1 MGDIR
6 DIEDIKELLGGLEKY
21 GFDEEALQNAFNATM
36 KKRDGKKIVKKEEE
50 VSLGEEDFL
59 LMKSVVCPIC
69 ENVFSTMVVKSGR
82 ARRMQPDFDLR
93 PKFEGIDV
101 NKYDVTSCRKCGY
114 TALNKDFS
122 HLTAGQMTLIEEG
135 VRKNYKIPDEGVFDH
150 AMDYD
155 TAIERYKLALYNSII
170 KMARVSE
177 KAYECLKLA
186 WLYRGKIEWLVRE
199 AENKDIMQ
207 LTADIEVCKKEEL
220 KFYSRAYEGL
230 IEARATE
237 SFPICG
243 MDANTYEVLLSAI
256 AYNLDKLD
264 EASRLVSGILQSRT
278 ANRGVKNRALDL
290 KEMILER
297 KRELKQET
305 QA

>member
-1 MGDIR
+1 MGDIK
-6 DIEDIKELLGGLEKY
+6 DIQDIKELLGGLEKY
-21 GFDEEALQNAFNATM
+21 GFDEDALQNAFNATM
-36 KKRDGKKIVKKEEE
+36 KKRDEKKIVKKEEE
-50 VSLGEEDFL
+50 ALSEEDFL
-59 LMKSVVCPIC
+59 LLRSVVCPVC
-69 ENVFSTMVVKSGR
+69 ENVFSTMAVKSGR
-82 ARRMQPDFDLR
+82 ARRLEPDFDLR
-93 PKFEGIDV
+93 PRFEGIDV

-122 HLTAGQMTLIEEG
+122 HLTAGQVKLIEEG
-135 VRKNYKIPDEGVFDH
+135 VCKNYKLPAESVADH

-170 KMARVSE
+170 KRARVSE

-186 WLYRGKIEWLVRE
+186 WLHRGKIEWLVRE

-207 LTADIEVCKKEEL
+207 LTTAIEVCKREEL

-230 IEARATE
+230 IEARASE

-243 MDANTYEVLLSAI
+243 MDVNTYEILLAAV

-264 EASRLVSGILQSRT
+264 ESSRLVSGILQSRT
-278 ANRGVKNRALDL
+278 ANRGAKNRALEL
-290 KEMILER
+290 KDMILER
-297 KRELKQET
+297 RKELKQDTGE
-305 QA
+305 